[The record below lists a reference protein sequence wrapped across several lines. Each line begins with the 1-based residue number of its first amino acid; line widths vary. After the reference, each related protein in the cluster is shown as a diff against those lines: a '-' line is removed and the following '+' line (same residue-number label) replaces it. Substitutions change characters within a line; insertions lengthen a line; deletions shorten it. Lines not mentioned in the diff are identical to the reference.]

1 MYVPPHFRID
11 DPAMLASFMRR
22 NAFATLVTVQDGAPF
37 ATHLPLLVDGEGE
50 SLRLTGHMA
59 RANPQWRDFADR
71 DVLAIFAGPHAYVSP
86 SWYANPK
93 SVPTWNYATVHVYGP
108 ARTID
113 DRAGVY
119 DVLHRLTHREEHGMA
134 APWRIESLPDDYVAN
149 MMQGIV
155 AFEIVPSRVEG
166 KYKLSQNRPRE
177 DRETVTRELASSAS
191 ETARGTAELMR
202 ETLQA

>member
-22 NAFATLVTVQDGAPF
+22 NAFATLVSVQDGAPF

-50 SLRLTGHMA
+50 TLRLIGHMA
-59 RANPQWRDFADR
+59 RANPQWRGFADQ

-93 SVPTWNYATVHVYGP
+93 SVPTWNYATVHVYGR
-108 ARTID
+108 ASAID
-113 DRAGVY
+113 DRAQVY
-119 DVLHRLTHREEHGMA
+119 DVLQRLTEREERTAA

-149 MMQGIV
+149 MMEGIV
-155 AFEIVPSRVEG
+155 AFTIVPSRVEG

-177 DRETVTRELASSAS
+177 DRERVTRELAGSPSDA
-191 ETARGTAELMR
+191 AREAAALMQA
-202 ETLQA
+202 LQA